1 MLVELSVIPLGRSV
15 HLSDEIAEVLQLVDA
30 SGLPYQLTPSGTCI
44 EGEWDEVMA
53 LVRRCHERARE
64 LSSHVMTTIEIE
76 DDGEARDK
84 LTRNVTSVEAKVG
97 RPLGR
102 TERRAPPARSAAMA
116 AGLTDA
122 PA

>member
-1 MLVELSVIPLGRSV
+1 MLVELSIIPLGRGV
-15 HLSDEIAEVLQLVDA
+15 HLSDEIAEVLDLVDA

-53 LVRRCHERARE
+53 LVRRCHDRARA

-84 LTRNVTSVEAKVG
+84 LICNVTSVEAKVG
-97 RPLGR
+97 RRLGR
-102 TERRAPPARSAAMA
+102 LERAAPASSASVAV
-116 AGLTDA
+116 GLTDA
-122 PA
+122 LA